1 MRRGSIKFNMEP
13 GAGFAVIFKFSW
25 IKLNFR
31 GYIQFF
37 ADIDF
42 PVN

>member
-1 MRRGSIKFNMEP
+1 MRRGCIKFNMEP